1 MKLLSISMS
10 IAASLTLVPQS
21 VQASPEPM
29 EEKKP
34 QYTATAIVVPADAVF
49 TIESVPVVVIPAPP
63 PPPPP
68 PAPEPAVDES
78 AVDSSLDSSSS
89 EVDAVTT
96 EDQKEQL
103 ETSKK
108 VFVPEGDAQKIARDM
123 VLERGWTEED
133 FACLVELWTKES
145 NWRVDAENKSSGAYG
160 IPQSL
165 PGEKMAAAGEDWRTN
180 PATQITWGLDYIAGR
195 YGTPCN
201 AWNDFQQ
208 KGWY

>member
-1 MKLLSISMS
+1 MS

-21 VQASPEPM
+21 AQASPESL
-29 EEKKP
+29 EEAKP
-34 QYTATAIVVPADAVF
+34 QYTSNAIVVPADAIF

-68 PAPEPAVDES
+68 PPPAPEPTVEELPVES
-78 AVDSSLDSSSS
+78 SPNSSST
-89 EVDAVTT
+89 EARAVEA
-96 EDQKEQL
+96 EDQKEQS

-108 VFVPEGDAQKIARDM
+108 VFVPEGEAQKIARDM

-145 NWRVDAENKSSGAYG
+145 GWRVDAENKSSGAYG